1 VSEINS
7 WGLMPIK
14 RLDSTRLPLRHERI
28 PLPEPSRILRKG
40 SIRKTGKDALRE
52 NIAVAKSMVEFV
64 KTLLGPRRM
73 SKIVLSQSGRDTLTD
88 VTTDLRTILKRIK
101 VEHPV
106 AQLMAGAA
114 FATFQGKGDGSVS
127 TVILAGK
134 ILEECEKL
142 IAEGIHPNVI
152 RDGLILSYKKA
163 METSDK
169 LSFNLQL
176 DITEVIN
183 LGIHNALAG
192 KLPYQDQEHIAALV
206 SNATRILGLENLS
219 SFEGT
224 DVIDVKK
231 IKGKSVQDSFLV
243 DGIAL
248 YREMSS
254 IYMPERVENARIAL
268 IKGELRIPEKK
279 LTRYQDYRF
288 EFNKVEQFRNFKRSK
303 QKYLESITDRILNTG
318 ANVIMLEKGV
328 DDIVLD
334 YLAKKN
340 ILLVRR
346 FPPPEVDR
354 VAKATGAFAVSSIN
368 DLDPSCLGWADI
380 VEHKKIT
387 GEPWLFIRGCKNPKT
402 IDIVLRGSSRY
413 LLDDIERIVKGA
425 VLVARTLV
433 KEPRLVWGGGAFEEE
448 IALALNC
455 SAMKMVDKKQLVL
468 KAVAKAFESIPLLL
482 GRSAGLNEIDV
493 ITELRAKHSRGEASA
508 GVDVINSQLAEMGEA
523 RIFDSLAVKKHII
536 KAAFETALAIIHVD
550 DYIKCREL
558 PKPEKYYA
566 QRMEKTKGLEVEEE
580 V

>member
-1 VSEINS
+1 
-7 WGLMPIK
+7 
-14 RLDSTRLPLRHERI
+14 
-28 PLPEPSRILRKG
+28 
-40 SIRKTGKDALRE
+40 
-52 NIAVAKSMVEFV
+52 
-64 KTLLGPRRM
+64 M
-73 SKIVLSQSGRDTLTD
+73 SKIILSQSGRDTLTF

-114 FATFQGKGDGSVS
+114 FATFQEKGDGSVS
-127 TVILAGK
+127 TIILAGK
-134 ILEECEKL
+134 VLEECEKL

-152 RDGLILSYKKA
+152 RDGLISSYKKA
-163 METSDK
+163 IETSDK
-169 LSFNLQL
+169 ISFNLQL

-192 KLPYQDQEHIAALV
+192 KLPYQDREHIATLV
-206 SNATRILGLENLS
+206 SDATRILGLETLS
-219 SFEGT
+219 SYEGT
-224 DVIDVKK
+224 DIIDVKK

-243 DGIAL
+243 DGLAL
-248 YREMSS
+248 YREMAN
-254 IYMPERVENARIAL
+254 IYMPERIENARIAL
-268 IKGELRIPEKK
+268 IKGELRIPQK

-288 EFNKVEQFRNFKRSK
+288 EFNRVEQLRNFKRSK

-334 YLAKKN
+334 YLAKQN

-354 VAKATGAFAVSSIN
+354 VAKATGAFAVASIN

-402 IDIVLRGSSRY
+402 IDIVLRGSSKY

-433 KEPRLVWGGGAFEEE
+433 KDPRLVWGGGAFEEE
-448 IALALNC
+448 IALALNSC
-455 SAMKMVDKKQLVL
+455 AMKMADKRQLVL

-493 ITELRAKHSRGEASA
+493 ITELRAKHSRGETSA
-508 GVDVINSQLAEMGEA
+508 GVDVINSQLAEMGKA
-523 RIFDSLAVKKHII
+523 RLFDSLAVKKHVI

-558 PKPEKYYA
+558 PEPEKYYA
-566 QRMEKTKGLEVEEE
+566 QRMKKTKGLEVEEE